1 MKYVVGILTA
11 IATAVAVVGSQAC
24 LIFWIDE
31 PEIPAELMK

>member
-11 IATAVAVVGSQAC
+11 IAEAAAVGSQR

-31 PEIPAELMK
+31 PEIPVELMK